1 MTKKVMKLIDT
12 HESIFECKVCG
23 ARHVG
28 LLYKPDN
35 GHTRFKR
42 GVWQCLNGC
51 KLPEKTAKEKLLDK
65 VKRQANSVLKTQAK
79 FEKLRKSDKWESLD
93 KETKE
98 RLDEMSGGV
107 WLEGNESVYEKMLQ

>member
-1 MTKKVMKLIDT
+1 MTKKVMKLIDP

-23 ARHVG
+23 ARHGAVI
-28 LLYKPDN
+28 KPNSN
-35 GHTRFKR
+35 GKYYR
-42 GVWQCLNGC
+42 GAWQCLNGC

-65 VKRQANSVLKTQAK
+65 VKRQANSTLKMQADY
-79 FEKLRKSDKWESLD
+79 EKLRKSDKWESLP